1 MWSNLVTTLTIWALK
16 SKRLSGVQKTRV
28 TNELLKNINAV
39 PIHEIITYD
48 QQGSLVIQGRKLE
61 FEQAQALL
69 MNMEA
74 LKNNNARKLIR
85 EQVAFEAIKLG
96 LHQGETPEKIL
107 FAKAALWYAEQ
118 EQKLIDSLVQ

>member
-1 MWSNLVTTLTIWALK
+1 MWGNIVTKLTIWALK
-16 SKRLSGVQKTRV
+16 SKSLSGIQKTKV
-28 TNELLKNINAV
+28 TNELLRNIGAIPLHDV
-39 PIHEIITYD
+39 ITYD
-48 QQGSLVIQGRKLE
+48 SQGSLIIQGRKIE
-61 FEQAQALL
+61 FEQAEALM
-69 MNMEA
+69 MNLEA
-74 LKNNNARKLIR
+74 LKNNNARKLIK